1 VAARSDLKRRRRV
14 LEEIMAK
21 IYSKWLQQRLVKKPM
36 GFGFYL

>member
-1 VAARSDLKRRRRV
+1 VAARSDLQWRRRA

-21 IYSKWLQQRLVKKPM
+21 IYSKWLQQVWVKNPE